1 MSIMGYIYKKQ
12 IQNKDIVHIHL
23 AYNELKGILKN
34 LSVILSLTWKGE
46 DGNNL
51 SESVRKALDENIVS
65 ISLCEGMETPGF
77 AIICL
82 SRYVHSDIQRF
93 GH

>member
-1 MSIMGYIYKKQ
+1 MSIMGYINKRQ

-51 SESVRKALDENIVS
+51 AESVRKALDENIVS
-65 ISLCEGMETPGF
+65 LFVVFHCVRKGKPPALPLF
-77 AIICL
+77 AYNIPL
-82 SRYVHSDIQRF
+82 
-93 GH
+93 

>member
-1 MSIMGYIYKKQ
+1 MSIMGYINKRQ
-12 IQNKDIVHIHL
+12 IQNKDIVHIHM
-23 AYNELKGILKN
+23 AYNELKGIFNN

-51 SESVRKALDENIVS
+51 AESVRKALDENIVS
-65 ISLCEGMETPGF
+65 LFVVFHCVRGRETPGF

-82 SRYVHSDIQRF
+82 QYPSL
-93 GH
+93 GM

>member
-1 MSIMGYIYKKQ
+1 MSIMGYINKRQ

-23 AYNELKGILKN
+23 AYNELKGIFKN

-51 SESVRKALDENIVS
+51 AESVRKALDENIVS
-65 ISLCEGMETPGF
+65 LFVVFHCVSGRETPSF

-82 SRYVHSDIQRF
+82 QYPSL
-93 GH
+93 GM

>member
-1 MSIMGYIYKKQ
+1 MSIMGYINKRQ

-23 AYNELKGILKN
+23 AYNELKGIFNN

-51 SESVRKALDENIVS
+51 AGSVRAALDENIVS
-65 ISLCEGMETPGF
+65 LFVVFHCVRERETPGF
-77 AIICL
+77 TIICL
-82 SRYVHSDIQRF
+82 QYPSL
-93 GH
+93 GM